1 MDETKDWESDCEREL
16 SGEVER
22 DDDECKEEE
31 RTREPGILTGA
42 ELSSNL
48 LPKHAQK
55 NKKIEISSKAGHSSA
70 SILLKK
76 PII

>member
-1 MDETKDWESDCEREL
+1 L

-55 NKKIEISSKAGHSSA
+55 NKK
-70 SILLKK
+70 
-76 PII
+76 

>member
-55 NKKIEISSKAGHSSA
+55 NKK
-70 SILLKK
+70 
-76 PII
+76 